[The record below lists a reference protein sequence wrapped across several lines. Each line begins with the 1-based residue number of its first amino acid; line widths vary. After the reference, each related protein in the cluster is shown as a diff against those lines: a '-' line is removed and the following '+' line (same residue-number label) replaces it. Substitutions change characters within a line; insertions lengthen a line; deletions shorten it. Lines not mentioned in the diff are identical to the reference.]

1 MCCTLLRTSSTGLM
15 DLSPSTPQRSCSQ
28 TPLLK
33 RTPSR
38 ATLSIS
44 QSSKKKRRFSI
55 QTFDFEATE
64 LGAPPASEVA
74 VEETDADRFL
84 AVRGS
89 TMLPLNT
96 TPRTNRIAKSFGL
109 VDDRVLNCGETS
121 ATPAQT
127 KVRSILRRCA
137 SELLDTPRT
146 MSAISAKSN
155 LAVRKQFVMA
165 LDGPGISLNLFAS
178 PMAWSHSNCIGVAF
192 KLNVYFQNL
201 DTRVIVR
208 LCGVP
213 VTDGVVHSVDWGG
226 IANQHILAL
235 GTTCGVVQAWDS
247 LAQKQVVDW
256 SDDDS
261 PVGGIHW
268 NGDLLAVGRKDG
280 RVSLFDIRA
289 SKQVQQVE
297 GHRRHVI
304 GAKWSPDGRY
314 LATGDQSG
322 SVHVWD
328 IRAKDHVTVNDR
340 KVLMKHEGPVKA
352 ISWAPWQGGLLATGG
367 LFPDGKIQ
375 LWNIHKPNASLTI
388 PTDTNVTALHWSP
401 HCKEILSTHGLSW
414 EPWHVMRR
422 SEPPAKQAPRTS
434 FSNSMT
440 VHAYPSCDKIV
451 SVHAHSAPIGHAC
464 IGPDGC
470 SIFTVSPVEETI
482 KMFKVWSAPVDKGK
496 DDGGMSYKCAIR

>member
-1 MCCTLLRTSSTGLM
+1 MQGRSNSAQKNMLS
-15 DLSPSTPQRSCSQ
+15 DLSPRTPQRSWL
-28 TPLLK
+28 P
-33 RTPSR
+33 
-38 ATLSIS
+38 LSIS

-55 QTFDFEATE
+55 QTFDFETTE

-74 VEETDADRFL
+74 VEESDADRFL

-137 SELLDTPRT
+137 SELFDTPRSI
-146 MSAISAKSN
+146 SAISAKSN

-201 DTRVIVR
+201 DTRY
-208 LCGVP
+208 
-213 VTDGVVHSVDWGG
+213 GVVHSVDWGG
-226 IANQHILAL
+226 ITNPHILAL
-235 GTTCGVVQAWDS
+235 GTTCGI
-247 LAQKQVVDW
+247 KQIVDW

-268 NGDLLAVGRKDG
+268 NGDLLSVGRKDG

-289 SKQVQQVE
+289 PKQVQQVE

-304 GAKWSPDGRY
+304 GTKWSPDGKY

-328 IRAKDHVTVNDR
+328 IRAKDHVTANDR

-352 ISWAPWQGGLLATGG
+352 ISWAPWQDGLLATGG

-375 LWNIHKPNASLTI
+375 LWNIHKPSAPLTI

-414 EPWHVMRR
+414 EPWHV
-422 SEPPAKQAPRTS
+422 
-434 FSNSMT
+434 

-482 KMFKVWSAPVDKGK
+482 KMFKVWSAPAGKGK